1 LWNDEHGKEAAVQ
14 ALKNS
19 LNRLGMDYVDLYL
32 MHSPAGG
39 KVLET
44 WDAMIQ
50 LKEQGLTRSI
60 GVANFNASHL
70 KHLKEA
76 RPGHVPVVNQ
86 IEIHP
91 FLAWGECVSY
101 CEEEGIAVMAYS
113 PLTKG
118 RKLRD
123 PSLCKIAGKYGKTA
137 AQVMIRWSL
146 QRGFICIPK
155 SSSGERIAENAN
167 IFDFDI
173 SDQDMKI
180 LNGLDE
186 HLITDWPGI
195 MNTPWEP

>member
-1 LWNDEHGKEAAVQ
+1 
-14 ALKNS
+14 
-19 LNRLGMDYVDLYL
+19 
-32 MHSPAGG
+32 
-39 KVLET
+39 
-44 WDAMIQ
+44 
-50 LKEQGLTRSI
+50 
-60 GVANFNASHL
+60 
-70 KHLKEA
+70 
-76 RPGHVPVVNQ
+76 VNQ